1 MVKSRRYKKLRKRFS
16 KKRGGFKKQKINYTG
31 YYIVTNRDSE
41 GEELREYELPAP
53 AGQAVQGNVIY
64 PAAPA
69 ALNGTHNP
77 NLAQNTDE
85 QLREQQR
92 VGDGR

>member
-1 MVKSRRYKKLRKRFS
+1 MVKSKRYKKLRKRFS
-16 KKRGGFKKQKINYTG
+16 KKRGGTKKQKINRLG
-31 YYIVTNRDSE
+31 YYVFTDRGPE
-41 GEELREYELPAP
+41 GEELREFELP
-53 AGQAVQGNVIY
+53 AGQAMQGNIIY
-64 PAAPA
+64 PVAP

-77 NLAQNTDE
+77 NLAQVTDE